1 MQESDEIQKL
11 IDEISFRKSNSK
23 DYKKMTMEQISQE
36 LRDIMKFEQESMR
49 KIEEFENIQK
59 NQDLAKYAKMICK
72 NTTQREITQIQEIY
86 LEKIDKNYLN
96 SK

>member
-11 IDEISFRKSNSK
+11 VDEISFRKSNSK
-23 DYKKMTMEQISQE
+23 DYKKMTMEQIGQE

>member
-1 MQESDEIQKL
+1 MK
-11 IDEISFRKSNSK
+11 
-23 DYKKMTMEQISQE
+23 QISQE
-36 LRDIMKFEQESMR
+36 LRDIMKFEQESMK
-49 KIEEFENIQK
+49 KIEVFENIQN

-86 LEKIDKNYLN
+86 LEKIDENYLN

>member
-1 MQESDEIQKL
+1 MQDSDEIQKL

-23 DYKKMTMEQISQE
+23 DYKKMTMEQIGQE

>member
-1 MQESDEIQKL
+1 MEKSDEIEKL
-11 IDEISFRKSNSK
+11 IDDVSFRKSNFK

-36 LRDIMKFEQESMR
+36 LRDIMKFEQESMN
-49 KIEEFENIQK
+49 KIEEFEKIQH
-59 NQDLAKYAKMICK
+59 NQDLVKYVKIICK

-86 LEKIDKNYLN
+86 LKKIDSNYLN